1 MFDVIDGIFH
11 DFASVYIT
19 YILIYRDISII
30 YFPLP
35 CFHDS
40 NYDLFLLPLHDL
52 FHGRSLDY
60 FLPTYHLY
68 CGCLGLLICA
78 RFLQNWFL
86 VTICM
91 YSQIL
96 LYLSKY

>member
-1 MFDVIDGIFH
+1 MFDVIDSIFH
-11 DFASVYIT
+11 GFAPVYIT
-19 YILIYRDISII
+19 YILTYHDISII

-40 NYDLFLLPLHDL
+40 DDVLFLLPLHDL
-52 FHGRSLDY
+52 FPWTVVWIIFIKLSFALRL
-60 FLPTYHLY
+60 
-68 CGCLGLLICA
+68 LGLLICA
-78 RFLQNWFL
+78 RFVQNWFM